1 MSDSGFDAFLALR
14 TKAAQAYVSG
24 DPAPLDRLVAKHGDA
39 SFHSPRG
46 DSLSGA
52 AEVGARYISDA
63 KLFEPGGKSRLD
75 ILQQAADDKLAFWTG
90 YQIATVQLS
99 GQPHPIDMRIRVT
112 EVFRRIG
119 DAWKLVHRHADV
131 PPAPGAGA

>member
-1 MSDSGFDAFLALR
+1 MNHSEFDSFFALR
-14 TKAAQAYVSG
+14 MKAADDYVSG
-24 DPAPLDRLVAKHGDA
+24 DPAPLDKLVVKHGDA

-63 KLFEPGGKSRLD
+63 RAFEPGGQSRLE
-75 ILQQAADDKLAFWTG
+75 ILQQAVDDKLAFWTG
-90 YQIATVQLS
+90 YQYATVRLS

-112 EVFRRIG
+112 EVFRRVG
-119 DAWKLVHRHADV
+119 DEWKLVHRHADV
-131 PPAPGAGA
+131 PAAPGKDA